1 MNNNAESKKEDKKRS
16 KLPLAGLLGAAAIGA
31 VYLYG
36 KNKERVQRKLRGWML
51 KVKGEVME
59 RVSKAEELTRE
70 EYESIVDTAVDKYK
84 DKKQEAGEE
93 FEQTRQQL
101 KGQWKE
107 IHKEVE
113 RHTKAAKDTSD
124 SDKIRSAIS
133 AAITGAADE
142 IIKRH
147 DADMDTWELLKKAVS
162 TGASEAKEEIKA
174 MIAESENDTKT
185 KAKPASKKDQ

>member
-1 MNNNAESKKEDKKRS
+1 MNQETEEENNNKRS

-36 KNKERVQRKLRGWML
+36 KNKKRVQRKLRGWML

-59 RVSKAEELTRE
+59 QVSEAEELTRE

-84 DKKQEAGEE
+84 AKKEQAAEE
-93 FEQTRQQL
+93 FEQTRRRL
-101 KGQWKE
+101 KSQWKE

-113 RHTKAAKDTSD
+113 RHAQAAEETD
-124 SDKIRSAIS
+124 SDAIRSAIS

-142 IIKRH
+142 VIKRH
-147 DADMDTWELLKKAVS
+147 DADMDTWELLKKAIS
-162 TGASEAKEEIKA
+162 TGAHDAKEEVKT
-174 MIAESENDTKT
+174 MITESESSTSLESESHTDKL
-185 KAKPASKKDQ
+185 K

>member
-1 MNNNAESKKEDKKRS
+1 MNQEAEDKENNKRS

-36 KNKERVQRKLRGWML
+36 KNKQRVQRRLRGWML

-59 RVSKAEELTRE
+59 QVSEVEELTRE

-84 DKKQEAGEE
+84 AKKQEAAEE
-93 FEQTRQQL
+93 FEQTRRQL
-101 KGQWKE
+101 KSQWEE

-113 RHTKAAKDTSD
+113 RHAQAAKDTD
-124 SDKIRSAIS
+124 GDAIRSAIS

-147 DADMDTWELLKKAVS
+147 DADMDTWELLKKAIS
-162 TGASEAKEEIKA
+162 TGAHDAKEEVKT
-174 MIAESENDTKT
+174 MITDSRDSSSSVESTSQTDKLE
-185 KAKPASKKDQ
+185 